1 MRLLMKRH
9 LDCSSATP
17 RQGLWQE
24 VWGGRVSFPGFP
36 GWALC
41 VHVAPRPL
49 PQSRGPQT
57 VGLGGEQR
65 PTVRPPQMGPV
76 TQGHLGTAHHL
87 EGAGWASV
95 REGTT
100 AKA

>member
-1 MRLLMKRH
+1 M
-9 LDCSSATP
+9 
-17 RQGLWQE
+17 
-24 VWGGRVSFPGFP
+24 
-36 GWALC
+36 
-41 VHVAPRPL
+41 HVALHPL

-57 VGLGGEQR
+57 VGLGREQS
-65 PTVRPPQMGPV
+65 PTVNPPQMGPV

-95 REGTT
+95 GEGTT